1 MSEPLKVGMVGT
13 GSISNSHMAAYLEHP
28 DRVRLVAVCDVIEEA
43 ARDYAKRA
51 GVEAVYTDLAD
62 MLGDSDIDAVDIC
75 TGHDQHAAPAIA
87 AARAGKHVL
96 VEKAMAHTL
105 QDCRDMIDAAE
116 AAGVTLM
123 VAQHLRHGPAA
134 RAVKR
139 FIDEGNL
146 GEIRAIQTHA
156 IISIVGAKPGG
167 HWMTDGKQ
175 GGGVMLTNTVHHI
188 DLLRYYIGNVKRVT
202 GVCKSVQPQMING
215 ADDMVAATLEFD
227 NGAIGTVFGNWT
239 TSPSHE
245 PMSYVLYGSN
255 GTLHTTVPQ
264 TPEQGREQF
273 GTIMFCL
280 RSPEEVQ
287 ARPRAQPSGPSTRER
302 FRARTRPSFEPLEP
316 DYTDLP
322 TPIPMV
328 NEILHFEECCRTG
341 KEPISSGR
349 DNIETMKIILG
360 IFESSRTG
368 KAIDLDDL

>member
-13 GSISNSHMAAYLEHP
+13 GSISNSHMAAYLEHS

-51 GVEAVYTDLAD
+51 GVEAIHTNLDD
-62 MLGDSDIDAVDIC
+62 MLSDADIDAVDIC

-105 QDCRDMIDAAE
+105 QGCRDMIDAAD

-123 VAQHLRHGPAA
+123 VGQHLRHGPAA

-175 GGGVMLTNTVHHI
+175 GGGILLTNTVHHI

-264 TPEQGREQF
+264 TPEQGREHSAPSCF
-273 GTIMFCL
+273 ASDPRRRC
-280 RSPEEVQ
+280 R
-287 ARPRAQPSGPSTRER
+287 RAQAATFRPVDRGEIQSVHAPVLRTVGTRSHGSTHPHPHGER
-302 FRARTRPSFEPLEP
+302 DPALRGVLQ
-316 DYTDLP
+316 D
-322 TPIPMV
+322 
-328 NEILHFEECCRTG
+328 G
-341 KEPISSGR
+341 
-349 DNIETMKIILG
+349 
-360 IFESSRTG
+360 
-368 KAIDLDDL
+368 